1 MIETLADL
9 CDAAGVE
16 VLDHLDLQVTIPV
29 LTGLQAQ
36 GDVAVIPR
44 RKGKGVTITVPPE
57 GIPVVR
63 GEAGGNTHLLVAD
76 GPCVWRATT
85 STDLR
90 NLTLGMV
97 TVPEGSTA
105 FLLHP
110 EHGGMGMAP
119 GTYEI
124 RRQREQA
131 DEIRVVAD

>member
-1 MIETLADL
+1 MIQTLADL
-9 CDAAGVE
+9 CDHAGVD
-16 VLDHLDLQVTIPV
+16 VLDHLDRQVTIPV
-29 LTGLQAQ
+29 LGGLQAQ

-44 RKGKGVTITVPPE
+44 RKGKGATITVPPA

-63 GEAGGNTHLLVAD
+63 GENGGNTHLLVAD
-76 GPCVWRATT
+76 GPCTWRAVTN
-85 STDLR
+85 TDPR